1 MRKGILVLLCLLCIT
16 GFGLFANGQ
25 AETTA
30 ASDEPIKIGMMF
42 ARSGALG
49 LMGEESLQA
58 GLIAI
63 EQINARGGINGR
75 MLEPVIADVP
85 DTTAA
90 QSEANRLCQKEGVKI
105 FIGTYGSALSSVMTG
120 VINRNGGYYMEVIS
134 VADGITDR
142 DMDGIYRLHFKGTE
156 MGKAAIDFLAELCDD
171 AEIPYS
177 DINLALFYENS
188 DFGMSTGLGYT
199 EGAAKYGM
207 KISVD
212 ESYSKDT
219 PDTSP
224 LVLKAK
230 DAKTNFVIMTPY
242 INDAINFVKNSKNMN
257 YSPLGFLG
265 LGTGFSLPVFWETL
279 GEDAQ
284 GMFDCDPL
292 QTPSLETMMPSMV
305 EPYNE
310 FAGIVK
316 ERFGH
321 DPIVVNMLTWQ
332 AVWLVANEVLMAAED
347 PEDIAELIKI
357 TDSLDFPAGSLPTG
371 HGVSFDSTGQNT
383 RCQIGGMQW
392 QDGKLVN
399 VYPEN
404 MATGQVVD
412 FPFAG
417 WD

>member
-1 MRKGILVLLCLLCIT
+1 MKKTVLAMLLIVLVMFT
-16 GFGLFANGQ
+16 VTANGSQ
-25 AETTA
+25 EAPAQEN
-30 ASDEPIKIGMMF
+30 EPIKVGLMF

-58 GLIAI
+58 ALIAI
-63 EQINARGGINGR
+63 DQINERGGINGR
-75 MLEPVIADVP
+75 MLLPVISDVP

-90 QSEANRLCQKEGVKI
+90 QSEANRLTQKEGVKI
-105 FIGTYGSALSSVMTG
+105 FFGTYGSALSSVMTG

-142 DMDGIYRLHFKGTE
+142 DLDGIYRLHFKGSV
-156 MGKAAIDFLAELCDD
+156 MGESAIDFLAKLCDD
-171 AEIPYS
+171 ANIPYE
-177 DINLALFYENS
+177 DAKLALFYENS
-188 DFGMSTGLGYT
+188 DFGMSTGIGYKD
-199 EGAAKYGM
+199 GAAKLGM
-207 KISVD
+207 EVVVD

-230 DAKTNFVIMTPY
+230 AADANFVIMTPY

-257 YSPLGFLG
+257 FSPLGFVG

-279 GEDAQ
+279 GSDAQ

-292 QTPSLETMMPSMV
+292 QTPALATMAPSMI
-305 EPYNE
+305 EPYKE
-310 FAGIVK
+310 FTSIVQEK
-316 ERFGH
+316 LGH

-332 AVWLVANEVLMAAED
+332 AVWLVANEVLMNAED
-347 PEDIAELIKI
+347 PEDVAELSRL
-357 TDSLDFPAGSLPTG
+357 TDALDFPLGSLPTG
-371 HGVSFDSTGQNT
+371 HGVDFDSTGQNQ

-392 QDGKLVN
+392 QDGSLVN
-399 VYPEN
+399 VYPEA
-404 MATGQVVD
+404 MATNDVVD

-417 WD
+417 WK

>member
-1 MRKGILVLLCLLCIT
+1 MKKGLLTVLLILLVPFCLM
-16 GFGLFANGQ
+16 ANGAQ
-25 AETTA
+25 EVEVVENA
-30 ASDEPIKIGMMF
+30 PIKIGMMF

-63 EQINARGGINGR
+63 DQINARGGINGR
-75 MLEPVIADVP
+75 MLEPIVADVP

-105 FIGTYGSALSSVMTG
+105 FLGTYGSSLSSVMTG

-142 DMDGIYRLHFKGTE
+142 DMDGIYRLHFKGSE
-156 MGKAAIDFLAELCDD
+156 MGKAAMDFLAELCDK
-171 AEIPYS
+171 ENIEYS
-177 DINLALFYENS
+177 DVNLSLFYENS
-188 DFGMSTGLGYT
+188 DFGMSTGIGYNI
-199 EGAAKYGM
+199 GAEKYGM
-207 KISVD
+207 NVVVD

-230 DAKTNFVIMTPY
+230 AAGANFVVMTPY
-242 INDAINFVKNSKNMN
+242 INDAINFVNNSKNMN
-257 YSPLGFLG
+257 FAPLGFLG

-292 QTPSLETMMPSMV
+292 QTPSLETMLPSMV
-305 EPYNE
+305 EPYEE

-316 ERFGH
+316 EKLGH

-332 AVWLVANEVLMAAED
+332 AMWLLANHVMMVADD
-347 PEDIAELIKI
+347 PENIDELIAI
-357 TDSLDFPAGSLPTG
+357 TNKLDFPAGSLPTG
-371 HGVSFDSTGQNT
+371 HGVKFDSTGQNL

-399 VYPEN
+399 VYPES
-404 MATGQVVD
+404 MATHNVVD
-412 FPFAG
+412 FPFKG
-417 WD
+417 WN

>member
-1 MRKGILVLLCLLCIT
+1 MKKGLLTVLLILLVPFCLM
-16 GFGLFANGQ
+16 ANGAQ
-25 AETTA
+25 EAEVVEDA
-30 ASDEPIKIGMMF
+30 PIKIGMMF

-105 FIGTYGSALSSVMTG
+105 FLGTYGSSLSSVMTG

-142 DMDGIYRLHFKGTE
+142 DMDGIYRLHFKGSE
-156 MGKAAIDFLAELCDD
+156 MGKSAIDFLAELCDKED
-171 AEIPYS
+171 IAYS
-177 DINLALFYENS
+177 DVNLSLFYENS
-188 DFGMSTGLGYT
+188 DFGMSTGIGYNI
-199 EGAAKYGM
+199 GAEKYGM
-207 KISVD
+207 NVVVD

-230 DAKTNFVIMTPY
+230 DAGANFVVMTPY
-242 INDAINFVKNSKNMN
+242 INDAINFVNNSKNLN
-257 YSPLGFLG
+257 FAPLGFLG

-292 QTPSLETMMPSMV
+292 QTPSLETMLPSMV

-310 FAGIVK
+310 FAGIVQ
-316 ERFGH
+316 ERLDH

-332 AVWLVANEVLMAAED
+332 AMWLLANHVMMVAED
-347 PEDIAELIKI
+347 PEDIDELIAI
-357 TDSLDFPAGSLPTG
+357 TDKLDFPAGSLPTG
-371 HGVSFDSTGQNT
+371 HGVSFDSTGQNS

-399 VYPEN
+399 VYPEA
-404 MATGQVVD
+404 MATNEVVD

-417 WD
+417 WE